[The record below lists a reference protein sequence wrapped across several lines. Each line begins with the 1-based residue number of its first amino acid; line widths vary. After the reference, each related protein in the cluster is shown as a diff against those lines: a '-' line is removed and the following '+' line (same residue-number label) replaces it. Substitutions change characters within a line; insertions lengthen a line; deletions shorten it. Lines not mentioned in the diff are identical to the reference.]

1 MRVFLIDPIL
11 VVIYHTDFMLIPI
24 EGLPWPTSC
33 VRIGFYQNNMHKL
46 STEQSNFECSDNVI
60 CPVLNWVSILADR
73 MFIVLE

>member
-11 VVIYHTDFMLIPI
+11 MVIYHTDFMPTPI

-33 VRIGFYQNNMHKL
+33 VRIGFYQNNMYKL
-46 STEQSNFECSDNVI
+46 STEQSNFECFDIVI
-60 CPVLNWVSILADR
+60 FPLNRVSILADR